1 MLYNQEKIEEILD
14 EPCIADADDVVE
26 ELSRHLNEISTAVS
40 EGDTDTVRALCEEW
54 VGQPI

>member
-1 MLYNQEKIEEILD
+1 MLYTQDKVEEILED
-14 EPCIADADDVVE
+14 GIADAPDMIE

-40 EGDTDTVRALCEEW
+40 EGDADTVRTLCEEW